1 MISCYLNLGRIYV
14 GNSVIELLKK
24 DGIKITKRVIKT
36 IESVLD
42 EYRWDAYL
50 TIKNGLGSIRS
61 KIPDVE
67 EVYLKVKERL

>member
-42 EYRWDAYL
+42 EYRWDKHVQPYRE
-50 TIKNGLGSIRS
+50 K
-61 KIPDVE
+61 
-67 EVYLKVKERL
+67 